1 MEQFKSEQSLK
12 DKLLYTENKVMLEK
26 NQKVGQQ
33 IIILKIGL

>member
-1 MEQFKSEQSLK
+1 MEQFKSEKSLK
-12 DKLLYTENKVMLEK
+12 DKLLYTENKVMIEK